1 MRAAT
6 VRRSLALIVAVL
18 VVLNIGGAVA
28 LVDRAQHADEAPA
41 VLVATTCPDVCRPA
55 TELVA
60 GASCFLEWADY
71 APWWGWAPVCT
82 DRAAVDAGGIPTR
95 DDPNTGRTGPP
106 WVDTA
111 KLPPPANT
119 PRKAQP

>member
-41 VLVATTCPDVCRPA
+41 VLVATT
-55 TELVA
+55 L
-60 GASCFLEWADY
+60 SL
-71 APWWGWAPVCT
+71 
-82 DRAAVDAGGIPTR
+82 IHI
-95 DDPNTGRTGPP
+95 
-106 WVDTA
+106 
-111 KLPPPANT
+111 
-119 PRKAQP
+119 